1 MMMFIEGARHIRPIS
16 YSPLTSTMLIEGLHY
31 TCTCGC
37 VREQINYVFAFVEN
51 MYCVDKLHLHSHLM
65 TFIYRSRS
73 YVGKKHVLLSSL
85 CL

>member
-1 MMMFIEGARHIRPIS
+1 
-16 YSPLTSTMLIEGLHY
+16 MLIEGLHY

-85 CL
+85 CLKLMPDDLIFDYISLSVYI